1 MNKLKTGVIGVGY
14 LGKYHAEKYAAM
26 ADVNLVG
33 VADVNKEA
41 ALTVAG
47 ENQCRAFTDYHDLLA
62 EVDAVSIVV
71 PTSLHYR
78 TALDCLALGRD
89 VLIEKPITTTLE
101 EADELIA
108 KAEEAGCL
116 IQVGHIERYN
126 PAVVAMR
133 DYLTRPRYIESRRV
147 HIFTGRGTD
156 VDVVLDLMIH
166 DIDLICSIVEAEL
179 VEVHPIGR
187 SIVTDNTDIA
197 NAQLIFAN
205 GCCAN
210 VTVSR
215 IAEDPVRK
223 LRIFQP
229 ENAITVDYGAKE
241 IRIIDRKKIRRGN
254 AVKPDDYLEFCFR
267 NQDAL
272 EAELADFVKNVKLR
286 GIPAASGREGRQA
299 LAVALGIIKRIVP
312 VSR

>member
-1 MNKLKTGVIGVGY
+1 MEKLKTGVIGVGY
-14 LGKYHAEKYAAM
+14 LGKFHAGKYAAM
-26 ADVNLVG
+26 ADVILVG

-41 ALTVAG
+41 ARTVAAD
-47 ENQCRAFTDYHDLLA
+47 NQCRAFSDYRDLLD

-71 PTSLHYR
+71 PTSLHYH
-78 TALDCLALGRD
+78 TALDCIAAGRD

-101 EADELIA
+101 EADELIV
-108 KAEEAGCL
+108 KADDVGCL

-133 DYLTRPRYIESRRV
+133 QYLTRPRYIESRRV
-147 HIFTGRGTD
+147 HVFTSRGTD

-179 VEVHPIGR
+179 IAVHPIGR
-187 SIVTDNTDIA
+187 SIVTGNTDIA
-197 NAQLIFAN
+197 NVQLIFAN

-215 IAEDPVRK
+215 IAEEPVRK

-241 IRIIDRKKIRRGN
+241 IKIINREKIKRGSEL
-254 AVKPDDYLEFCFR
+254 KPRDYLEFCFR

-272 EAELADFVKNVKLR
+272 EAELTDFVKNVR
-286 GIPAASGREGRQA
+286 QRITPAASGREGRQA
-299 LAVALGIIKRIVP
+299 LAVALEIIKNIKG
-312 VSR
+312 